1 MKIFDQRGENLREI
15 KSVMVTGNY
24 NKNNYI
30 QNVFWARGIDEES
43 TDEQAG
49 AQKKM
54 NTNQMVFIQNGNN
67 STQTGSV
74 GTLTIKHGD

>member
-30 QNVFWARGIDEES
+30 QNVFWARGIDEDS
-43 TDEQAG
+43 YIEQPLG
-49 AQKKM
+49 GYDT
-54 NTNQMVFIQNGNN
+54 NTRAKEVLAEITAAFER
-67 STQTGSV
+67 
-74 GTLTIKHGD
+74 GDAVYRMPKE